1 MNRTRPESDGEEV
14 PDGDEE
20 RSEKDFEAALV
31 AIRELQHARLVMCKP
46 GEAAWLH
53 YGPTAR
59 ASSKSFAFPGKTRE
73 ETGPTSRDIYSEDPT
88 SKSFS
93 LQGKTREEAG
103 PTFKDACLEDS
114 TSKPS
119 LPSQI
124 TKMSSDSTST
134 SSKHSLTGHISFP
147 SEILRP
153 TDEQGGWKG

>member
-1 MNRTRPESDGEEV
+1 M
-14 PDGDEE
+14 
-20 RSEKDFEAALV
+20 
-31 AIRELQHARLVMCKP
+31 
-46 GEAAWLH
+46 H

-59 ASSKSFAFPGKTRE
+59 ASSKSFSFPRKTSFSFPGKTRE

-93 LQGKTREEAG
+93 FQAKTREEAG
-103 PTFKDACLEDS
+103 PTFKDACFEGS

-119 LPSQI
+119 VPSQI

-153 TDEQGGWKG
+153 TDEQGGWKGGMLVPGPRNIQEGSDHDAMMLTSV